1 MCSCYVTNHN
11 VFSACPSE
19 YPSGYTPVISANKA
33 YRMLDTKMNFEKAKQ
48 ACQNE
53 GSVLAMPRTV
63 EDINAMK
70 GLFDRK

>member
-11 VFSACPSE
+11 AFSGCPSE
-19 YPSGYTPVISANKA
+19 YPSGYTPAISANKA
-33 YRMLDTKMNFEKAKQ
+33 YRMLDTKMNFQQAKQ

-63 EDINAMK
+63 EDINAIK

>member
-1 MCSCYVTNHN
+1 MLLITML
-11 VFSACPSE
+11 FSACPSE
-19 YPSGYTPVISANKA
+19 YPSEYTPAISANKA
-33 YRMLDTKMNFEKAKQ
+33 YRMLDTEMNFQQAKQ

-63 EDINAMK
+63 EEINAIK